1 MQTAAGDGGVGIV
14 VVSHS
19 RPLARAAVA
28 LAAEMVHGR
37 SFRVAVAAGLDEST
51 FGTDAVRIKSAIE
64 EMDGP
69 HGVVVLMDLG
79 SAVLSAELAL
89 DLLDD
94 QDARE
99 RVILCP
105 APLVEGLVVAA
116 VAAAGGA
123 GAAEVAAE
131 ARAALMGKTAHL
143 SSGSELEP
151 GSEPAAA
158 ASAEVVATFTVENE
172 HGLHAR
178 PAARLV
184 SEVRGLDAVV
194 RVRNLT
200 TGSAAVS
207 GSSLSRVATLAALH
221 GHQVEVSA
229 SGPQATEAV
238 EHVLALASRRF
249 DEPLAPHAAGLDGVP
264 AADPDRPATDGRLQ
278 PASAGIGIGPVCR
291 IGLESPSHQQDP
303 HAADPP
309 AAQWRRV
316 VEAVAEVRR
325 EIERL
330 RAVAAREVGTEE
342 AGIFDAHLMLLGDAE
357 LLADV
362 KRRVNAGEAAA
373 AAWAGCIKD
382 VEMQWAALPDPYLRA
397 RAEDVRAVGDQ
408 VLRSLVGVTAVRR
421 TAAGVV
427 VARSLTPADVA
438 ELDRDKVD
446 AIVMVGGSPT
456 SHVAI
461 LARAQGIPAV
471 VGAGRELLALEEG
484 TVLVVDGTAGT
495 VVVDPPPDVLLKYRA
510 QAAELTRVA
519 RLDLAEAARRATT
532 RDGVPIEVAANI
544 GSVADA
550 RSALAA
556 GADSVGLLRTEF
568 LFLGRERAP
577 EVGEQEREY
586 RAVAAALAGRAVTV
600 RTLDVGG
607 DKPLAYIPMPK
618 EENPFLGLRGI
629 RLALERPQL
638 LADQLEAL
646 CRTAVDH
653 PVSVMFPMVSTV
665 DELVRARQALT
676 DAAGPGGPPAGLRV
690 GMMVEVPA
698 AALSI
703 ASFLPYLDFVSIG
716 THDLTQYTLAAER
729 GNAAVSGIGDALDP
743 AVLRLVAM
751 VCRAAT
757 GRVPVAVCGE
767 AAADE
772 LAVPILL
779 GLGVSELSV
788 APRSVPAV
796 KRAVRNLDLLDCGDV
811 AARALEATGPGQVR
825 ALVRSMLS
833 AARGTAATAT
843 AATAVG

>member
-1 MQTAAGDGGVGIV
+1 MAGRTGGTGGSGVGTGVGIV

-19 RPLARAAVA
+19 RALARAAVA

-37 SFRVAVAAGLDEST
+37 DFRVAVAAGLDEST
-51 FGTDAVRIKSAIE
+51 FGTDAVQIKSAIE

-69 HGVVVLMDLG
+69 DGVVVLMDLG

-94 QDARE
+94 PTARD
-99 RVILCP
+99 RVVLCP

-123 GAAEVAAE
+123 AAAEVASE

-143 SSGSELEP
+143 SSGPEP
-151 GSEPAAA
+151 ASDSDPVPPAAA
-158 ASAEVVATFTVENE
+158 DVVAVFTVDNV

-200 TGSAAVS
+200 TGSVAVPA
-207 GSSLSRVATLAALH
+207 SSLSRVATLAALH
-221 GHQVEVSA
+221 GHRVEVLA
-229 SGPQATEAV
+229 SGPQATDAV
-238 EHVLALASRRF
+238 EHVLALAARRF
-249 DEPLAPHAAGLDGVP
+249 DEPVPPDAAGDGA
-264 AADPDRPATDGRLQ
+264 AADPAGGRLSAEGVLQ
-278 PASAGIGIGPVCR
+278 PASPGIGIGPVCR
-291 IGLESPSHQQDP
+291 IVLEPVSYQD
-303 HAADPP
+303 DPDASEP
-309 AAQWRRV
+309 PPAQWRRV

-325 EIERL
+325 EVERL
-330 RAVAAREVGTEE
+330 RAVAARETGAQE

-357 LLADV
+357 LLGDV
-362 KRRVNAGEAAA
+362 KRRVNAGEGAA
-373 AAWAGCIKD
+373 AAWAGCISD

-408 VLRSLVGVTAVRR
+408 VLRSLLGSPAVRR
-421 TAAGVV
+421 TAVGVV

-438 ELDRDKVD
+438 ELDRDQVD
-446 AIVMVGGSPT
+446 ALVMVGGSPT
-456 SHVAI
+456 SHVAV

-471 VGAGRELLALEEG
+471 VGAGREVLELVEG
-484 TVLVVDGTAGT
+484 TVVVVDGTAGT
-495 VVVDPPPDVLLKYRA
+495 LVVDPSADVLLKYRDA
-510 QAAELTRVA
+510 AAELA
-519 RLDLAEAARRATT
+519 RAAQADLAEAARPAAT
-532 RDGVPIEVAANI
+532 RDGVEVEVAANI

-556 GADSVGLLRTEF
+556 GADSVGLLRSEF
-568 LFLGRERAP
+568 LFLGREHAP
-577 EVGEQEREY
+577 GVDEQEREY
-586 RAVAAALAGRAVTV
+586 RGVAAAMAGRPVTV

-607 DKPLAYIPMPK
+607 DKPLSYLPMPR
-618 EENPFLGLRGI
+618 EDNPFLGLRGI

-638 LADQLEAL
+638 LAEQLQAL

-665 DELVRARQALT
+665 DEMVRSRAVLAQV
-676 DAAGPGGPPAGLRV
+676 AGTGGPPPGLRV

-703 ASFLPYLDFVSIG
+703 GAFLPYLDFVSIG
-716 THDLTQYTLAAER
+716 TNDLTQYTLAAER
-729 GNAAVSGIGDALDP
+729 GNAAVSAIGDALDP

-751 VCRAAT
+751 VCRAAA
-757 GRVPVAVCGE
+757 GRIPVAVCGE
-767 AAADE
+767 LAADV

-779 GLGVSELSV
+779 GLGVRELSV
-788 APRSVPAV
+788 SPQSVPAV
-796 KRAVRNLDLLDCGDV
+796 KRAVRGLDLLDCADL
-811 AARALEATGPGQVR
+811 AARALDATGPAQVR
-825 ALVRSMLS
+825 AMAMSVV
-833 AARGTAATAT
+833 ATSTPVA
-843 AATAVG
+843 